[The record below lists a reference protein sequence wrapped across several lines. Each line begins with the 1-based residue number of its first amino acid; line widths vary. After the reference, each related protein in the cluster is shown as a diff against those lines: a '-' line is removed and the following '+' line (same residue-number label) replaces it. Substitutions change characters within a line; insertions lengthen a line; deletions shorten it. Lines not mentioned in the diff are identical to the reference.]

1 MSTDSSR
8 ILFLNENYRDRIQNR
23 YSILSSAEK
32 IAADFILKNGPLCT
46 TMSIQE
52 MAEKSGCSS
61 ATIMRFCTA
70 VGYSGFSELKFQIK
84 EMSSDFSKE
93 NVSISY
99 NDSASSIK
107 QKILQFTQ
115 LNLNET
121 VQVLDSD
128 SLDKAARALA
138 EARRIALCSMGS
150 ACGVALAA
158 ANHFLSLG
166 KDAAF
171 YSDELLLLRSVSNL
185 SENDVLIGINYDGY
199 SRSVADAFKLAK
211 SRGTTTILMTS
222 FTQSLIAKYAD
233 IILLTPIRNNSNI
246 LNFSSTTI
254 CQMMIV
260 QLLISSTWQYGG
272 TDLDEKSK
280 NMRTLTNMKRYPK
293 DAQV

>member
-1 MSTDSSR
+1 M
-8 ILFLNENYRDRIQNR
+8 
-23 YSILSSAEK
+23 
-32 IAADFILKNGPLCT
+32 
-46 TMSIQE
+46 
-52 MAEKSGCSS
+52 
-61 ATIMRFCTA
+61 
-70 VGYSGFSELKFQIK
+70 
-84 EMSSDFSKE
+84 
-93 NVSISY
+93 
-99 NDSASSIK
+99 
-107 QKILQFTQ
+107 
-115 LNLNET
+115 
-121 VQVLDSD
+121 
-128 SLDKAARALA
+128 
-138 EARRIALCSMGS
+138 
-150 ACGVALAA
+150 
-158 ANHFLSLG
+158 
-166 KDAAF
+166 
-171 YSDELLLLRSVSNL
+171 RSVSNL